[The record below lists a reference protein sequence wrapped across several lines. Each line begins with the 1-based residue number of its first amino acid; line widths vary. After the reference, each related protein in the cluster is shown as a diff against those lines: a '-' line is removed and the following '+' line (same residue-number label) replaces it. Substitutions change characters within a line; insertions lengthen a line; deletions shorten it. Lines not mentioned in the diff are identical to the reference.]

1 MLNRKLK
8 EKTMSQNQPPVARFR
23 NQGLTVNVW
32 ERVTEK
38 GTFYDVSYARSYKDQ
53 AGDWHNASNCP
64 ASEIQTLR
72 KLLDLAHIEI
82 LGLKA
87 EE

>member
-1 MLNRKLK
+1 MLNQKLK

-23 NQGLTVNVW
+23 DQGLSVSVW
-32 ERVTEK
+32 ERVTDK
-38 GTFYDVSYARSYKDQ
+38 GTFYDLSFSRSYKDQ
-53 AGDWHNASNCP
+53 AGEWHNASNCP
-64 ASEIQTLR
+64 SSEIQTLR
-72 KLLDLAHIEI
+72 KLLDLAHTEI